1 MRYAVGM
8 KPSSGSSIRVSPS
21 TRKRVGDLVLRLKA
35 ASQQD
40 VIDRALDKLEHS
52 LFWEGFE
59 EEAQA
64 YLAAYPMERQER
76 DRYAGT
82 SADGLKGR
90 R

>member
-1 MRYAVGM
+1 MRRQ
-8 KPSSGSSIRVSPS
+8 SSSSIRVSAS
-21 TRKRVGDLVLRLKA
+21 TRKRVGDLAVKLEVS
-35 ASQQD
+35 SQQD

-59 EEAQA
+59 EEARA
-64 YLAAYPMERQER
+64 YLAAYPQERNER

-82 SADGLKGR
+82 SADRMKGR

>member
-1 MRYAVGM
+1 VRR
-8 KPSSGSSIRVSPS
+8 PSSSSIRVSAS
-21 TRKRVGDLVLRLKA
+21 TRQRVGDLAVRLKVS
-35 ASQQD
+35 SQQD

-59 EEAQA
+59 EEARA
-64 YLAAYPMERQER
+64 YLAAYPQERNER

-82 SADGLKGR
+82 SADRMKER

>member
-1 MRYAVGM
+1 MRR
-8 KPSSGSSIRVSPS
+8 PSSSSIRVSAS
-21 TRKRVGDLVLRLKA
+21 TRRRVGDLAVKLNA
-35 ASQQD
+35 YSQQD

-59 EEAQA
+59 EEAQG
-64 YLAAYPMERQER
+64 YLAAYPHERDER

-82 SADGLKGR
+82 SADRMKGR